1 LPDSGAP
8 VVGAASWWTVVSEA
22 ELLEGIRARS
32 QAALAL
38 LYERYHR
45 RVLGQTRRQ
54 LGADGADAV
63 DDVVSETF
71 TRFLAAVQER
81 DIEVASIGGLLCS
94 IARNLAVDRHR
105 EQRRIVLVRDFDDA
119 QVTPAH
125 DERDVDGAIVD
136 GRWRVPQSSRDADAL
151 FEREAARMAISRL
164 PPPARALLELVLDSD
179 ESVGRL
185 AERLGRSQQSLSS
198 AVYRTVER
206 LRQEYVVAHVLPST
220 SPSCWG
226 CISSLGAFVRGELRA
241 RRQAEVIGHLRGCTD
256 CRARLGAA
264 LEADGELPHPRRL
277 VGRGER
283 RSDGK

>member
-1 LPDSGAP
+1 LRS
-8 VVGAASWWTVVSEA
+8 VVSEA
-22 ELLEGIRARS
+22 ELLEGVRARS
-32 QAALAL
+32 QPALVL

-45 RVLGQTRRQ
+45 RVLGQARRQ
-54 LGADGADAV
+54 LGADHADAI

-81 DIEVASIGGLLCS
+81 GIEVASIGGLLCS

-105 EQRRIVLVRDFDDA
+105 EQRRVVLVRDFDDA
-119 QVTPAH
+119 QVVPPH

-136 GRWRVPQSSRDADAL
+136 GRWNAPRSSRDADAL
-151 FEREAARMAISRL
+151 FEREAARMAFGRL
-164 PPPARALLELVLDSD
+164 PPPARAVIELVLDSD
-179 ESVGRL
+179 ESAGRL
-185 AERLGRSQQSLSS
+185 AARLGKSQQSLSS

-206 LRQEYVVAHVLPST
+206 LRQEYVVAHVLPSE

-241 RRQAEVIGHLRGCTD
+241 RRQAAVIGHLRGCTD

-277 VGRGER
+277 AGRGGG